1 MSASNKSVQKLRLE
15 IAQIAAHLVAVDGVN
30 DYITAKRKAAQ
41 RLGISAGKHMPTNH
55 EVEQALINYQ
65 TLFQTDFHLGKLSE
79 LRNCAL
85 KAMQFLQQFEPRLV
99 GPVLSGT
106 ATEHSVINLHLF
118 SDEIEQI
125 GFFLEQHAIPYSNC
139 EKTVK
144 IKPGETHE
152 YPAIRFIAEGKTL
165 MLIIFPEKNIK
176 SSPLSSITGRPMQR
190 ANIEK
195 VLALIEQSA

>member
-1 MSASNKSVQKLRLE
+1 MPASNKSIQKLRLE
-15 IAQIAAHLVAVDGVN
+15 IAQIAASLVAIDGVN
-30 DYITAKRKAAQ
+30 DYITAKRKAAR
-41 RLGISAGKHMPTNH
+41 RLGVPAGRHMPTNH
-55 EVEQALINYQ
+55 EVEQALIGYQ
-65 TLFQTDFHLGKLSE
+65 TLFQTDFHPGKLKE

-85 KAMQFLQQFEPRLV
+85 KAMRFLQQFEPRLV

-106 ATEHSVINLHLF
+106 ATEHSVISLHLF

-125 GFFLEQHAIPYSNC
+125 GFFLEQHAIPFSNC

-152 YPAIRFIAEGKTL
+152 YPAIRFIVDGKTL

-176 SSPLSSITGRPMQR
+176 SSPLSSVTGKPMQR
-190 ANIEK
+190 ANIDQ
-195 VLALIEQSA
+195 VLTLVEQSA